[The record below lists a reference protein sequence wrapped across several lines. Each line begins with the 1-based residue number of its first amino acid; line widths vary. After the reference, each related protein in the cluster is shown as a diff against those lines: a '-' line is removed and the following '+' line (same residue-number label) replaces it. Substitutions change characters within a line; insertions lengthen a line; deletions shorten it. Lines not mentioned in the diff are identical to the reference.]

1 MKKGIKHLRIVN
13 DSDEKEPHCVPLT
26 QVQSPGRLLQVNKGR
41 PAFYSQFVE
50 LFDELKEKVALE
62 KGEASPQFQD
72 CSSQEEWQDLLNIMH
87 KMFLYYKVELHLPSD
102 IGKFYVQVLDFSRT
116 VIETIYSV
124 SRELFLKSDL
134 HHLYLF
140 LDLKQTYS
148 NPTFLRNQKNSFIMD
163 QYSSNEQVVRK
174 VQELIKNSIAKKN
187 GSFSEESRLV
197 EKAFS
202 GRFSDTFRSYQES
215 FRQSCFKNK
224 TNATT
229 TLASVMTPP
238 ARINPMK
245 TFMTNQSSEVSLDDG
260 LQFKLKR
267 KLESPRVVFGGIS
280 FASTTS
286 TTSLRF

>member
-1 MKKGIKHLRIVN
+1 MKKSVRHLRILN
-13 DSDEKEPHCVPLT
+13 ECDEKEPHCVPLT
-26 QVQSPGRLLQVNKGR
+26 QVQSPGRLLQLNKGK

-50 LFDELKEKVALE
+50 LFDGLKEKVALE
-62 KGEASPQFQD
+62 KGEESPQE

-87 KMFLYYKVELHLPSD
+87 KMFLYYKVELHLPSNL
-102 IGKFYVQVLDFSRT
+102 GNLCVQVLDFSKV

-134 HHLYLF
+134 RHLYVF

-148 NPTFLRNQKNSFIMD
+148 NPVFLQNQKNSLIMD
-163 QYSSNEQVVRK
+163 QYNSNEQVVRK
-174 VQELIKNSIAKKN
+174 VQELIKNQMTKKT
-187 GSFSEESRLV
+187 GPSSEESRLV

-238 ARINPMK
+238 ARINPLK

-260 LQFKLKR
+260 LQFKLRR
-267 KLESPRVVFGGIS
+267 KLESPRVIFGGIS
-280 FASTTS
+280 YASTTS